1 MIERVRISGGLN
13 LRLNVATTGHEA
25 VWAITI
31 NDVAPDGRSTVLTS
45 GALSTA
51 NRALDHAKTRYT
63 AEGAV
68 AKAYHVL
75 TRDRKLPVPADEP
88 VRIDVSL
95 TPTDAVLEPGHR
107 LRVDIYAASFPRYL
121 NVVPDL
127 IRLRGHH
134 QRLVLDPKHPSYLT
148 FEADLPII

>member
-1 MIERVRISGGLN
+1 MSRSG
-13 LRLNVATTGHEA
+13 
-25 VWAITI
+25 
-31 NDVAPDGRSTVLTS
+31 STS
-45 GALSTA
+45 P
-51 NRALDHAKTRYT
+51 H
-63 AEGAV
+63 
-68 AKAYHVL
+68 
-75 TRDRKLPVPADEP
+75 
-88 VRIDVSL
+88 
-95 TPTDAVLEPGHR
+95 PTDAVLEPGHR

>member
-1 MIERVRISGGLN
+1 
-13 LRLNVATTGHEA
+13 VATTGHEA
-25 VWAITI
+25 VWAVTV

-51 NRALDHAKTRYT
+51 NRALDHTRTRYT
-63 AEGAV
+63 VDGAV
-68 AKAYHVL
+68 AKAYHQL
-75 TRDRKLPVPADEP
+75 TRDHKLPVPADEP

-107 LRVDIYAASFPRYL
+107 LRVDIYAASYPRYL
-121 NVVPDL
+121 NVIPNL
-127 IRLRGHH
+127 IKFRGHH
-134 QRLVLDPKHPSYLT
+134 QRLVIDPMYPSYLT